1 MKLFGG
7 SKNGKHT
14 GSGDSGSRAY
24 NQPEQEAQQ
33 PLQSAQPPRPAQA
46 EPQPE
51 PRQPKMSAPEPAME
65 QEPEEIAAVQ
75 SPEPNSADEDGLINS
90 IVQAV
95 GLAEQSTKHQN
106 QSQGAPIQPGQSAP
120 DVRRPAPQPKQQPK
134 PQTSAQPKQAP
145 AGGKPPVPPQ
155 QPPEKPKMSKG
166 KKAGIIVGSVIGV
179 LVLIVLAALLVMKLW
194 ITPPSLED
202 PTLTPKPTQSAD
214 VKDDNGDEPDEE
226 DTNGRKK
233 GCYTFLV
240 VGQDV
245 ASGCTDTI
253 MVGRLDTVN
262 HTINVVSIPR
272 DTLMNRKG
280 AQKINSAYAA
290 NKNGG
295 GNGVDGIK
303 EEIKKLTGFEV
314 DSYAIVDTKAVM
326 ELVDA
331 IGGVEFDVP
340 VNMYYDDPYQDLHI
354 HIDKGL
360 QTLNGENAVK
370 VLRFRHS
377 YAGGDLQRITVQQ
390 DFLKALAK
398 QMLDL
403 GNIPN
408 LSKAVKIYEERVQT
422 NLTTGNIAF
431 YVNEFLKTDVDNIQ
445 FMTLP
450 NTTTSINGGSFV
462 NVTVSEWLEM
472 VNEYLNPF
480 YTQVTESNVSIKN
493 YYNGNYTYTA
503 GAN

>member
-1 MKLFGG
+1 
-7 SKNGKHT
+7 
-14 GSGDSGSRAY
+14 
-24 NQPEQEAQQ
+24 
-33 PLQSAQPPRPAQA
+33 
-46 EPQPE
+46 
-51 PRQPKMSAPEPAME
+51 
-65 QEPEEIAAVQ
+65 
-75 SPEPNSADEDGLINS
+75 
-90 IVQAV
+90 
-95 GLAEQSTKHQN
+95 
-106 QSQGAPIQPGQSAP
+106 
-120 DVRRPAPQPKQQPK
+120 
-134 PQTSAQPKQAP
+134 
-145 AGGKPPVPPQ
+145 
-155 QPPEKPKMSKG
+155 
-166 KKAGIIVGSVIGV
+166 
-179 LVLIVLAALLVMKLW
+179 
-194 ITPPSLED
+194 
-202 PTLTPKPTQSAD
+202 
-214 VKDDNGDEPDEE
+214 
-226 DTNGRKK
+226 
-233 GCYTFLV
+233 
-240 VGQDV
+240 
-245 ASGCTDTI
+245 
-253 MVGRLDTVN
+253 
-262 HTINVVSIPR
+262 
-272 DTLMNRKG
+272 
-280 AQKINSAYAA
+280 
-290 NKNGG
+290 
-295 GNGVDGIK
+295 
-303 EEIKKLTGFEV
+303 
-314 DSYAIVDTKAVM
+314 M

-431 YVNEFLKTDVDNIQ
+431 YVNEFLKTDMDNIQ